1 MSLERAAHG
10 AQVEELLE
18 AHAASAS
25 VPSASAALAQASAD
39 ALQAPAADGA
49 PGGESGAAAATAAAV
64 AAAVDEARR
73 ASGAEAGPS
82 APRGEAGGGGA
93 PAPRG
98 AGLAVAAIG
107 PTVSLATYL
116 EKRRAAVSAP
126 DAFRIFCGALAML
139 APLHARGVALR
150 RVRPSLLRVTA
161 AYAVV
166 ASAADAAPGE
176 DALYA
181 SPEEL
186 LSGGGAATPKSDV
199 YSLGVLFFELFN
211 PVLGAEARARALG
224 GLRHRILP
232 APLLAGRPLE
242 AEFVQALLHPDPA
255 ARPSVA
261 AIARSLAALHR
272 SICAPPPPRPVR
284 AAPPGDAAA
293 DAEVLLDFLRLM
305 RRSKVVEG
313 DRAVQQLRALEADIG
328 AVAAQ
333 LDDVAREPPEALPE
347 ALLRAMA
354 PPVRPP
360 APGSPA
366 PRPRR
371 VCVTILAEDV
381 QLPA

>member
-1 MSLERAAHG
+1 VSLERAAHG

-25 VPSASAALAQASAD
+25 VPSAPAALAQAAAD

-82 APRGEAGGGGA
+82 APRGEAGAGGA

-181 SPEEL
+181 SP
-186 LSGGGAATPKSDV
+186 
-199 YSLGVLFFELFN
+199 
-211 PVLGAEARARALG
+211 ARAGPSRV
-224 GLRHRILP
+224 
-232 APLLAGRPLE
+232 RPRG
-242 AEFVQALLHPDPA
+242 A
-255 ARPSVA
+255 ARPSSPGASGAGSA
-261 AIARSLAALHR
+261 ARWCVPACCMRW
-272 SICAPPPPRPVR
+272 PPRGASLHHHIYIKKVPSQPLCAR
-284 AAPPGDAAA
+284 A
-293 DAEVLLDFLRLM
+293 
-305 RRSKVVEG
+305 
-313 DRAVQQLRALEADIG
+313 
-328 AVAAQ
+328 
-333 LDDVAREPPEALPE
+333 
-347 ALLRAMA
+347 
-354 PPVRPP
+354 
-360 APGSPA
+360 
-366 PRPRR
+366 
-371 VCVTILAEDV
+371 
-381 QLPA
+381 